1 MARLEAD
8 VAGVRVAVSASG
20 EWLSRTLSA
29 RYERFPALRSGAT
42 AVEVRVVDHGANC
55 PADSD
60 AAYRAMN
67 AAPFVDGLP
76 DYPLLV
82 ERTGSRLD
90 VTSLHL
96 RGWIDLATGRGE
108 ALSCTHDQ
116 GAAENFL
123 RVAVARLLLPEGG
136 FLLHACAVVSG
147 GEAFVGFGPSGA
159 GKTTLAGLAGS
170 RPVLSDDLVVLRR
183 DGAGRLCAIPTL
195 FRDGGAPP
203 REGGYPV
210 RRLMRLRKSPVAE
223 VRGPL
228 SMRVAQRPLDH
239 LEGARELLAAMPYL
253 VDDPESADGALAL
266 ADTASE
272 RPGVTELTFPID
284 AGVWATVEGS

>member
-20 EWLSRTLSA
+20 DWLSRTLA
-29 RYERFPALRSGAT
+29 PRYERFPALTPGRA
-42 AVEVRVVDHGANC
+42 AVEVTVVDHRPGGGC
-55 PADSD
+55 PADSE
-60 AAYRAMN
+60 AAYRAMH
-67 AAPFVDGLP
+67 AAPYVDGLP

-108 ALSCTHDQ
+108 GLCCTHDQ

-123 RVAVARLLLPEGG
+123 RVAVARLLLPAGG
-136 FLLHACAVVSG
+136 FLLHACAVVAG
-147 GEAFVGFGPSGA
+147 DEAFVGFGPSGA
-159 GKTTLAGLAGS
+159 GKTTLSGLAGH

-183 DGAGRLCAIPTL
+183 NDDGRLCAVPTL

-210 RRLMRLRKSPVAE
+210 RRLMRLRKGASVAI
-223 VRGPL
+223 R
-228 SMRVAQRPLDH
+228 SLDR
-239 LEGARELLAAMPYL
+239 LEAARELLAAMPFL
-253 VDDPESADGALAL
+253 TDDPESADGALAL
-266 ADTASE
+266 ADAAAA
-272 RPGVTELTFPID
+272 RPGAIELTFPID
-284 AGVWATVEGS
+284 PAVWATLEAA